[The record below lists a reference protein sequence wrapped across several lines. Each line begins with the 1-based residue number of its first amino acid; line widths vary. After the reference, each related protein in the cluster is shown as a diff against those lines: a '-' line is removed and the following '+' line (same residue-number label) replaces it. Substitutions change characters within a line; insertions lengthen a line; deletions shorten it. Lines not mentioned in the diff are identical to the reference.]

1 MAKQLKMNTDI
12 VLTRPDKGAYD
23 DTKKLENRL
32 QKRLHQLF
40 RRKFISKEV
49 YEFIHPVGSQRPRM
63 YGLPKIHKLGIPLCP
78 ILAMCHSAQHS
89 LAKWLVE
96 VLNPVLEF
104 YSGCCV
110 KDSFTF
116 SSIIRRL
123 PLCNESQFLVSYDIV
138 SLFTNIPLD
147 ETISICADFLY
158 CGPSTIVLPFPE
170 EFFIELMGIA
180 TKSVSFSF
188 NEIMYCQIEGIS
200 MGSPLGPILA
210 NIFVGFQERHL
221 FERSP
226 KRGAK

>member
-1 MAKQLKMNTDI
+1 
-12 VLTRPDKGAYD
+12 
-23 DTKKLENRL
+23 
-32 QKRLHQLF
+32 
-40 RRKFISKEV
+40 
-49 YEFIHPVGSQRPRM
+49 M
-63 YGLPKIHKLGIPLCP
+63 YGLPKIHTPGISLRP
-78 ILAMCHSAQHS
+78 ILSMCHSSPHS

-96 VLNPVLEF
+96 VLKPVLEF

-123 PLCNESQFLVSYDIV
+123 PVCNESQFLVSFDII

-158 CGPSTIVLPFPE
+158 RGPSTIAFPFPE
-170 EFFIELMGIA
+170 EVFIELMGIA

-188 NEIMYCQIEGIS
+188 SEIIYRQIKGVS

-210 NIFVGFQERHL
+210 NICVRFQEKT
-221 FERSP
+221 FVWKVS
-226 KRGAK
+226 